1 MCVGYAIGPAIL
13 SKWMSDLPPI
23 GVIALSLALTAVV
36 YIPVVSLTGGWP
48 TQMPS
53 PEVIWSV
60 VGLGV
65 VCSALAFLVM
75 FALVAEI
82 GPVRM
87 TTITYV
93 NPAVAIVAGA
103 LILGERVTVW
113 TVVGFVLVL
122 AGSYLVTRKR
132 RELIAPPD
140 PEAVPVVESERSAG
154 SAGDAVEA
162 NAHGDRGAQDD
173 DAAAEDRR

>member
-1 MCVGYAIGPAIL
+1 MSRSSAIVCVGYAIGPAIL
-13 SKWMSDLPPI
+13 SRWMSDLPPI
-23 GVIALSLALTAVV
+23 GVITLSLLIAAIV

-48 TQMPS
+48 TAVPS

-65 VCSALAFLVM
+65 VCSALAFIVM

-82 GPVRM
+82 GPMRM

-103 LILGERVTVW
+103 LILSEPVTIW
-113 TVVGFVLVL
+113 TIVGFVLVL
-122 AGSYLVTRKR
+122 GGSYLVTRKR
-132 RELIAPPD
+132 GEPVAPPD
-140 PEAVPVVESERSAG
+140 PEAVPVIES
-154 SAGDAVEA
+154 
-162 NAHGDRGAQDD
+162 
-173 DAAAEDRR
+173 DAAG

>member
-1 MCVGYAIGPAIL
+1 
-13 SKWMSDLPPI
+13 
-23 GVIALSLALTAVV
+23 
-36 YIPVVSLTGGWP
+36 
-48 TQMPS
+48 
-53 PEVIWSV
+53 
-60 VGLGV
+60 
-65 VCSALAFLVM
+65 M

-82 GPVRM
+82 GPMRM

-103 LILGERVTVW
+103 LILGERVTVV

-132 RELIAPPD
+132 RELVAPPD
-140 PEAVPVVESERSAG
+140 PEAVPLIESELPDRG
-154 SAGDAVEA
+154 SAGDAVKA

-173 DAAAEDRR
+173 HPSTEDRR